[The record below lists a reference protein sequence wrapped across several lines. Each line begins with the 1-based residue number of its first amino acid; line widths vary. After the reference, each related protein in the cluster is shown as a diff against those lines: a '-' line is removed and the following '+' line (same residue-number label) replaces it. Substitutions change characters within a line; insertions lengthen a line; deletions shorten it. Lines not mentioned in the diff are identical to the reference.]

1 MEGVY
6 GSLQSFLDQSGD
18 LVSSILGYFV
28 QFMVAARDLVSRVFP
43 LSQEKFGRRGGGG
56 EGAWGGDT
64 RKYSRTC
71 MVTTT
76 RERPPRISDCDFSS
90 YLALRMEPFTNDHL
104 LSDSDIYVL
113 TSYNQSPDTRSL
125 K

>member
-1 MEGVY
+1 
-6 GSLQSFLDQSGD
+6 
-18 LVSSILGYFV
+18 
-28 QFMVAARDLVSRVFP
+28 MVAARDLVSRVFP
-43 LSQEKFGRRGGGG
+43 LSQEKFGRIGGGG
-56 EGAWGGDT
+56 EGGEGGEGEWGGDT

-71 MVTTT
+71 MVSTT
-76 RERPPRISDCDFSS
+76 RERSPRISDREFSS